1 MAVTLERLLQE
12 ALDLPDE
19 SKASLAERL
28 VAFLQSHMDPDLQR
42 EHLAIVNKRREQL
55 LSGAVRPIPGPEAL
69 RAARRKLGQ

>member
-28 VAFLQSHMDPDLQR
+28 VTFLQTHMDPDLQR
-42 EHLAIVNKRREQL
+42 EHLDIVRKRREQL